1 MRHNNFQK
9 ELLNYILIF
18 FENLLSVNLFI
29 VLMNFGKYFFL
40 YDPQSQQNSQLL
52 LCLKLMHNY

>member
-18 FENLLSVNLFI
+18 FENLLSFNLFI
-29 VLMNFGKYFFL
+29 VLMNLEKYFFL
-40 YDPQSQQNSQLL
+40 YDLQSQQNSQLL